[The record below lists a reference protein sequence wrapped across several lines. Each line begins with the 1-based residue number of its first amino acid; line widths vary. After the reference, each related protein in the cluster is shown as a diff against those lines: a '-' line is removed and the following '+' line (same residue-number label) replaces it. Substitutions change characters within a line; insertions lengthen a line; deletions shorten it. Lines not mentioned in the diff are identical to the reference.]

1 MGVCVLTAHRVGLG
15 LLGGSGSA
23 SPAPPAPPAPVPP
36 APAPRLPLSCSVV
49 SSRRLCRQDRS
60 PRSPPA
66 VRMQL
71 GGLWGAQS
79 VRQPHPPIRERPR
92 HPQETSRASATPPR
106 PGSPPAGR
114 ANVGAV
120 HSHPGPLVSRVLSFA
135 DVSRAV
141 PRLGFQLR
149 SARLLSQHPL
159 RGEHAS
165 RFCVGRGRHLAV
177 ADCAAVS
184 VRVRLVRLFPC
195 SGHRLTGS
203 CRATGHLPRCQPHAV
218 YVRLSCSLGFP
229 GTFPATR
236 RRPFS
241 ACRHHG
247 GQERVAAALSCPLCS
262 VVQCA
267 LVRAVSSHASPPR
280 TPSSDLMSE
289 KLTP

>member
-23 SPAPPAPPAPVPP
+23 SPAPPAPPAPAPP
-36 APAPRLPLSCSVV
+36 TPAPRLPLSCSVV

-141 PRLGFQLR
+141 PRQRVSASFR
-149 SARLLSQHPL
+149 SAAESAPAARGARVAVLCRPWPPL
-159 RGEHAS
+159 GRRGLCRCE
-165 RFCVGRGRHLAV
+165 RPRPTR
-177 ADCAAVS
+177 AAVPLL
-184 VRVRLVRLFPC
+184 RAQAHRELP
-195 SGHRLTGS
+195 GHGPP
-203 CRATGHLPRCQPHAV
+203 ATVPAPRCLRPAVLLPRLPLHVPGHPQEALL
-218 YVRLSCSLGFP
+218 RL
-229 GTFPATR
+229 PAPR
-236 RRPFS
+236 RS
-241 ACRHHG
+241 GACG
-247 GQERVAAALSCPLCS
+247 GCS
-262 VVQCA
+262 VLPSVLSGPMC
-267 LVRAVSSHASPPR
+267 
-280 TPSSDLMSE
+280 PSSCCVQSRV
-289 KLTP
+289 TPEDPIF